1 MANAN
6 RGNGASTKKS
16 TVPASQLAPATKH
29 GLAVVILFASALIII
44 VSYIGGAG
52 LVGEALS
59 RGLKLAFGWAAWGV
73 PAALLILAYAFIYS
87 NSWLKISQ
95 WIGLGL
101 LLLGLT
107 GLFHSTSPL
116 VDAWLVAQ
124 SAQGGGYL
132 GFMVFW
138 PLARVMSLWGSIVL
152 LVALSTAGILL
163 TFETSLTDL
172 IAWFQRVLSVLRRL
186 VKFSHTSTA
195 QSWPSYPSSVVQ
207 EHNTKAWPV
216 AELQTQAKPPAS
228 EETKSEQPP
237 LLEIKS
243 SPKRWP
249 KVQVPIDLLEDRV
262 GKPSAGDIG
271 LNQEKIKRTLQN
283 FGIEVEMGR
292 VNIGPTVTQYTL
304 APADGVKL
312 ASITAL
318 ANDLALALAAHPI
331 RIEAPIPGQSLVGIE
346 VPNQAVA
353 TVGLKEVLQSEEFK
367 KRASNLSFGLGKDVA
382 GKPWVADLE
391 RMPHLLI
398 AGATGSG
405 KSVCINSLLLS
416 LLYTNSADELK
427 LIIVDPK
434 RVELASYN
442 DIPHLLTPVVTDVNK
457 TINALKWVV
466 GEMDRR
472 YKVLAAASKRNLKA
486 FNQSASEEEKM
497 PYLVVVID
505 ELADLMAVA
514 AADVETAII
523 RLAQMARA
531 VGIHLVVATQR
542 PSVDVITG
550 LIKAN
555 ITSRIAFAVA
565 SGTDSRTILDTSGAE
580 KLLGRGD
587 CLFVTAE
594 LSKPRRLQAAFVG
607 DGEIERVS
615 SFIKQQAA
623 PEYNTE
629 VVMKPTNG
637 SGLAAGS
644 GYDEADGDELLGE
657 AKAVVVRAGK
667 ASASLLQR
675 RLRVGYARAARLLDL
690 LEEQGVVGPSDGAKP
705 REVMVS
711 QQDIENDFA
720 SMPGEVA
727 PVEETETK
735 PDSGEDEDTTTTE
748 DEEV

>member
-1 MANAN
+1 MPSANK
-6 RGNGASTKKS
+6 GNGAQTKKIADTS
-16 TVPASQLAPATKH
+16 PLAPATKH
-29 GLAVVILFASALIII
+29 GLAVVVLFAAALIII

-52 LVGEALS
+52 LVGEGLS

-73 PAALLILAYAFIYS
+73 PAILLVLAYAFIYS
-87 NSWLKISQ
+87 NSWLKVSQ
-95 WIGLGL
+95 WIGFSL

-107 GLFHSTSPL
+107 GLFHSTIPL
-116 VDAWLVAQ
+116 SEAWPAVA
-124 SAQGGGYL
+124 AIRGGGYL
-132 GFMVFW
+132 GFVVFW
-138 PLARVMSLWGSIVL
+138 SLAQLMGLWGSVVFL
-152 LVALSTAGILL
+152 AALSAAGILL
-163 TFETSLTDL
+163 SFETSLADL
-172 IAWFQRVLSVLRRL
+172 WAWVQRVVTVLGRL
-186 VKFSHTSTA
+186 VKFSRPSAALPTPPYSAST
-195 QSWPSYPSSVVQ
+195 VQ
-207 EHNTKAWPV
+207 EHDTKLWPV
-216 AELQTQAKPPAS
+216 ADFQTKPSARG
-228 EETKSEQPP
+228 ETKPEQPP

-243 SPKRWP
+243 SPRRAP
-249 KVQVPIDLLEDRV
+249 RVQVPIELLEDRV
-262 GKPSAGDIG
+262 GKPMAGDIAS
-271 LNQEKIKRTLQN
+271 NQEKIKRTLQN

-346 VPNQAVA
+346 VPNQTVA

-367 KRASNLSFGLGKDVA
+367 KRSSNLSFGLGKDVA

-427 LIIVDPK
+427 LIIIDPK

-466 GEMDRR
+466 SEMDRR
-472 YKVLAAASKRNLKA
+472 YRVLAATSKRNLKS
-486 FNQSASEEEKM
+486 FNQTATEEEKM
-497 PYLVVVID
+497 PYLVIVID

-565 SGTDSRTILDTSGAE
+565 SGIDSRTILDTSGAE
-580 KLLGRGD
+580 KLLGQGD

-607 DGEIERVS
+607 DGEIERVTA
-615 SFIKQQAA
+615 FIKQQAA

-629 VVMKPTNG
+629 VVMKPING
-637 SGLAAGS
+637 AGPAS
-644 GYDEADGDELLGE
+644 SAGFDNNDGDELLGE

-690 LEEQGVVGPSDGAKP
+690 LEEQGVIGPGDGAKP

-711 QQDIENDFA
+711 QPDIANDFA
-720 SMPGEVA
+720 SMPGEVVSA
-727 PVEETETK
+727 EETEIATAEAEEAEAK
-735 PDSGEDEDTTTTE
+735 TSTDDKDS
-748 DEEV
+748 